1 METAS
6 NPWRRDGKHETAA
19 NLTMGRGRRLA
30 FASKGPG
37 HVENHLLYR
46 GEAVVVDWNTPGR
59 LKILRYE
66 LGVVAE
72 GVAVFGWILEGS
84 PS

>member
-1 METAS
+1 
-6 NPWRRDGKHETAA
+6 
-19 NLTMGRGRRLA
+19 LA

-37 HVENHLLYR
+37 HVENHLLCR

-59 LKILRYE
+59 LNILRYE

-84 PS
+84 PP